1 MDFDFDIVDKS
12 GGWRKFSSRVV
23 SNIGSTGK
31 GWDREKKKKKKKNF
45 PRRGKYGIVRGMLDV
60 ACGSALG

>member
-1 MDFDFDIVDKS
+1 MVV
-12 GGWRKFSSRVV
+12 GESSRVELFRTLDRR
-23 SNIGSTGK
+23 GR
-31 GWDREKKKKKKKNF
+31 DREKKKKKKKNF

>member
-1 MDFDFDIVDKS
+1 MVV
-12 GGWRKFSSRVV
+12 GESSRVELFRR
-23 SNIGSTGK
+23 GSTGK
-31 GWDREKKKKKKKNF
+31 GWDREKKKKKKNF